1 VGFIPGA
8 LKAFT
13 GAHEVVVTIMLNAI
27 AVAII
32 SGLVNDILRVQ
43 GPSFAQTG
51 EVGNAA
57 FPVLAGRELHAGVLL
72 AAAFV
77 PLTWWFLWRTTI
89 GFEIRTVGANPSAAG
104 TRA

>member
-1 VGFIPGA
+1 M
-8 LKAFT
+8 
-13 GAHEVVVTIMLNAI
+13 TIMLNAI

-57 FPVLAGRELHAGVLL
+57 FPVLAGREMHAGVLL
-72 AAAFV
+72 AAVFV
-77 PLTWWFLWRTTI
+77 PLR
-89 GFEIRTVGANPSAAG
+89 GGSCGGRRSGSRSGPSAQTHPPPV